1 MKKIFTIVLMM
12 LFAFSVNAQ
21 DLGKAPEIK
30 HVKQNSVFIPKADQ
44 AAYTGNAS
52 TGTYHSIVL
61 SDGTLTQTGTLVTD
75 PFPMAEE
82 FADGVVYRVDANMGF
97 YSVNPDDG
105 TTTSLGTI
113 TGFSGTPVGL
123 AYDWGSSTMYL
134 LVLDADNI
142 PHLCTLD
149 MNTYTATE
157 IGAGTGML
165 IAMDFAD
172 DGYLYG
178 PALDDENLYQ
188 IDPATGATTLIGSTG
203 LGLNYG
209 QDVSFDYTTGMLYT
223 INCGDQYTYGTY
235 DISTGAFTQIAD
247 MGGNQHATF
256 VVCNYPVENGAPAAV
271 SNYVVTPDA
280 GGALTV
286 DLSWTNP
293 SLDFEGN
300 ALTEL
305 TSMDVYIDGSGTA
318 AYTNSSPVIGGADSY
333 TATVSTAGMHSFKV
347 VGTNSAGEG
356 MPTNVSVWVGEDV
369 PEAPGNVVLTATD
382 MDATVTW
389 DAPAAGMHGGY
400 FSGSGLTYTIVRQPG
415 NTTVSADQTALTFT
429 ETLVDAGNYYYEVT
443 ASNTIGEGGTGT
455 SNTLLFGDFLLYED
469 FEGTYP
475 PAGWTEDETG
485 GAAWGQNAGTVHPS
499 GEPAHSG
506 TMLAYFNS
514 WSVSSGNTAALITPT
529 IDFSNMNGVLSVW
542 VYHETGYASSDDN
555 IQVKMSI
562 DDGSTWTDL
571 GTPISRND
579 GTTGWAEHTF
589 DIIGGGTA
597 TTKFNFFGT
606 SAYGN
611 DIHIDDVTL
620 TGTSTIGVDNILGD
634 GIKVF
639 PNPSNGVFNI
649 NVDNNYNLEVFDIT
663 GRVINSRTLT
673 GNTSIELNTAGV
685 YFLRFSDKNGSYT
698 QKVIVK

>member
-1 MKKIFTIVLMM
+1 M
-12 LFAFSVNAQ
+12 LFAFYANAQ

-44 AAYTGNAS
+44 AAYTGNVS
-52 TGTYHSIVL
+52 TDTYHSIVL

-75 PFPMAEE
+75 PFPTAEE
-82 FADGVVYRVDANMGF
+82 FADGIVYRVDGNMGF

-105 TTTSLGTI
+105 TATSLGTI
-113 TGFSGTPVGL
+113 TGYAGTPVGL

-134 LVLDADNI
+134 LVLDAGNI

-149 MNTYTATE
+149 MGTYTATE

-223 INCGDQYTYGTY
+223 INSGDQFTYGTY
-235 DISTGAFTQIAD
+235 DISTGAFTQIAN

-256 VVCNYPVENGAPAAV
+256 VVCNYPVENGVPAAV

-333 TATVSTAGMHSFKV
+333 IATVSTAGMHSFKV

-356 MPTNVSVWVGEDV
+356 MPASVSVWVGEDV
-369 PEAPGNVVLTATD
+369 PVAPGNVVLVATD
-382 MDATVTW
+382 MDVTVTW
-389 DAPAAGMHGGY
+389 NAPAAGMHEGY
-400 FSGSGLTYTIVRQPG
+400 FSGSDLTYTVVRQPG
-415 NTTVSADQTALTFT
+415 DVTVSTDQTGLTFN
-429 ETLVDAGNYYYEVT
+429 ETLTNAGNYYYEVT
-443 ASNTIGEGGTGT
+443 ASNVSGVGGTEM
-455 SNTLLFGDFLLYED
+455 SNTLLVGDVNMFD
-469 FEGTYP
+469 FESGMP
-475 PAGWTEDETG
+475 GNFEHVDGDCGWV
-485 GAAWGQNAGTVHPS
+485 AGTDGSSTYFVIPPHS
-499 GEPAHSG
+499 TYAYVNDNDCNGNMSDVWMILPA
-506 TMLAYFNS
+506 FNF
-514 WSVSSGNTAALITPT
+514 T
-529 IDFSNMNGVLSVW
+529 GVLVPFVSFESFSYNDIFTIKVSTDGGTAW
-542 VYHETGYASSDDN
+542 TDEAVLTPDNSAWKTETVDLSTYADEPN
-555 IQVKMSI
+555 VKI
-562 DDGSTWTDL
+562 AFHYNDDGSW
-571 GTPISRND
+571 GY
-579 GTTGWAEHTF
+579 GWAVD
-589 DIIGGGTA
+589 DIMVPGTL
-597 TTKFNFFGT
+597 
-606 SAYGN
+606 YG
-611 DIHIDDVTL
+611 V
-620 TGTSTIGVDNILGD
+620 GVAELNSK
-634 GIKVF
+634 GISVF

-673 GNTSIELNTAGV
+673 GNTSIELNTAGI
-685 YFLRFSDKNGSYT
+685 YFLRFSNKNGSYT